1 MYLLEILEEVYEI
14 PVEGKAVDVLYLDF
28 VKAFDKAPNPYK
40 TWGKY
45 EREKNRRESTEMD
58 GGLVE

>member
-28 VKAFDKAPNPYK
+28 VKAFDKAPHP
-40 TWGKY
+40 
-45 EREKNRRESTEMD
+45 
-58 GGLVE
+58 L

>member
-1 MYLLEILEEVYEI
+1 MYLLEILEEVHEI
-14 PVEGKAVDVLYLDF
+14 PVEAVDVLYLDF
-28 VKAFDKAPNPYK
+28 VKAFDKAPHPYK

-45 EREKNRRESTEMD
+45 GREKIRRESTEMD